1 MRVLMVTPRLPQ
13 AGRPATTAFISR
25 QIASLKARRIDVDV
39 MEVSEGTGLAYLK
52 AAFRL
57 HRRARASDLV
67 HAHYG
72 FCGWVARCQLSR
84 PVVVSFLGSDLID
97 FPSRRRRTALRRR
110 AELVSNRLLARLV
123 DRVIVKSDQMAA
135 IVASARPLVIA
146 NGVDLSEFAP
156 VPRAEAREQLGW
168 PADGRYVLFPG
179 NPEKTRKGFPLA
191 RAAVAEASRRLGQ
204 ELELVALAEIE
215 PDRVPM
221 IMNACDA
228 MVLTSLAEGS
238 PNVVKEAMACNLPV
252 VSVPVGDVELLLE
265 GVLRCRVAPR
275 EPEALGA
282 TLAAVLDEAA
292 PSDGRQALVRK
303 GLDACA
309 VAGRIVAVYEDV
321 RAGRSLAASPS
332 SAPG

>member
-97 FPSRRRRTALRRR
+97 FPSRRRHTALRRR
-110 AELVSNRLLARLV
+110 
-123 DRVIVKSDQMAA
+123 
-135 IVASARPLVIA
+135 
-146 NGVDLSEFAP
+146 
-156 VPRAEAREQLGW
+156 
-168 PADGRYVLFPG
+168 
-179 NPEKTRKGFPLA
+179 
-191 RAAVAEASRRLGQ
+191 
-204 ELELVALAEIE
+204 AEIE

-292 PSDGRQALVRK
+292 PSDGRQALVHK

-321 RAGRSLAASPS
+321 RAGRSLAAS
-332 SAPG
+332 